1 MYRRH
6 PGVPWWRGR
15 RVCSLS
21 VLDPTGVTRH
31 SSRIHKETSQMP
43 LHDRSLVSAFLSI
56 FGGKMATLVTSVVF
70 TPLLVRLLGSGNYG
84 DYAFLMSVF
93 GLLMVLANSG
103 IAEGLRKYLPE
114 QDSPRWHSR
123 VFGFYA
129 RVSFVLCLLVTLPLI
144 ALSSVGFFGLIG
156 DDFAAYFRLTAVL
169 VIVSQLAKV
178 VKNTLMALG
187 YEHVSEPLLVV
198 EQFVYS
204 AIALALAY
212 VGYGITGV
220 LLGYIIAMA
229 ISVGIGSTFLVKIID
244 VYGVLRKNVDV
255 PRRQMMLF
263 NVLSI
268 VLSLLMI
275 SLYNFD
281 VLLLRPIAGDN
292 QTGYYKSALVVA
304 QFVWIVPIAI
314 QTLLLHSTAQLWNE
328 GDHST
333 LNMIASRATK
343 YTLVTTTL
351 IIVGLATLADDFIPL
366 YFGADFAVA
375 VTPMILLLPG
385 VLGFAVARPIFAI
398 GQASGRLRVLIIA
411 TGSTA
416 SLNVIL
422 NLLLIPPYGM
432 NGAAVA
438 TSIGYGSM
446 AVTYVYAARVIGFD
460 PTNELKL
467 ARIAASSL
475 VTLVVLLAL
484 DSLVAGRILSLAVLP
499 VIGGI
504 VYSGLIFQTRV
515 VTIKEANQALDELP
529 DPISVFGKRIVGGY
543 ERILLS

>member
-1 MYRRH
+1 
-6 PGVPWWRGR
+6 
-15 RVCSLS
+15 
-21 VLDPTGVTRH
+21 
-31 SSRIHKETSQMP
+31 
-43 LHDRSLVSAFLSI
+43 
-56 FGGKMATLVTSVVF
+56 
-70 TPLLVRLLGSGNYG
+70 
-84 DYAFLMSVF
+84 
-93 GLLMVLANSG
+93 
-103 IAEGLRKYLPE
+103 
-114 QDSPRWHSR
+114 
-123 VFGFYA
+123 
-129 RVSFVLCLLVTLPLI
+129 
-144 ALSSVGFFGLIG
+144 
-156 DDFAAYFRLTAVL
+156 
-169 VIVSQLAKV
+169 
-178 VKNTLMALG
+178 MALG

-204 AIALALAY
+204 AIALRA
-212 VGYGITGV
+212 GV
-220 LLGYIIAMA
+220 RRVRNHWRIARVYNRHGNFRGNR
-229 ISVGIGSTFLVKIID
+229 IDIPRKIID

-398 GQASGRLRVLIIA
+398 GQKRPAGFRVLIIA

-529 DPISVFGKRIVGGY
+529 GSVFGKRIVFGKTIVGV
-543 ERILLS
+543 RTDPPVIKHCR

>member
-1 MYRRH
+1 
-6 PGVPWWRGR
+6 
-15 RVCSLS
+15 
-21 VLDPTGVTRH
+21 
-31 SSRIHKETSQMP
+31 
-43 LHDRSLVSAFLSI
+43 
-56 FGGKMATLVTSVVF
+56 
-70 TPLLVRLLGSGNYG
+70 
-84 DYAFLMSVF
+84 
-93 GLLMVLANSG
+93 
-103 IAEGLRKYLPE
+103 
-114 QDSPRWHSR
+114 
-123 VFGFYA
+123 
-129 RVSFVLCLLVTLPLI
+129 
-144 ALSSVGFFGLIG
+144 
-156 DDFAAYFRLTAVL
+156 
-169 VIVSQLAKV
+169 
-178 VKNTLMALG
+178 
-187 YEHVSEPLLVV
+187 
-198 EQFVYS
+198 
-204 AIALALAY
+204 
-212 VGYGITGV
+212 
-220 LLGYIIAMA
+220 
-229 ISVGIGSTFLVKIID
+229 
-244 VYGVLRKNVDV
+244 
-255 PRRQMMLF
+255 
-263 NVLSI
+263 
-268 VLSLLMI
+268 
-275 SLYNFD
+275 
-281 VLLLRPIAGDN
+281 
-292 QTGYYKSALVVA
+292 
-304 QFVWIVPIAI
+304 
-314 QTLLLHSTAQLWNE
+314 
-328 GDHST
+328 
-333 LNMIASRATK
+333 MIASRATK

-529 DPISVFGKRIVGGY
+529 DPISVFGKRIVGV
-543 ERILLS
+543 RTDPPVIKHCR

>member
-1 MYRRH
+1 
-6 PGVPWWRGR
+6 
-15 RVCSLS
+15 
-21 VLDPTGVTRH
+21 
-31 SSRIHKETSQMP
+31 MP

-385 VLGFAVARPIFAI
+385 FLGFAVARPIFAI

>member
-1 MYRRH
+1 
-6 PGVPWWRGR
+6 
-15 RVCSLS
+15 
-21 VLDPTGVTRH
+21 
-31 SSRIHKETSQMP
+31 
-43 LHDRSLVSAFLSI
+43 
-56 FGGKMATLVTSVVF
+56 
-70 TPLLVRLLGSGNYG
+70 
-84 DYAFLMSVF
+84 
-93 GLLMVLANSG
+93 
-103 IAEGLRKYLPE
+103 
-114 QDSPRWHSR
+114 
-123 VFGFYA
+123 
-129 RVSFVLCLLVTLPLI
+129 
-144 ALSSVGFFGLIG
+144 
-156 DDFAAYFRLTAVL
+156 
-169 VIVSQLAKV
+169 
-178 VKNTLMALG
+178 MALG

-385 VLGFAVARPIFAI
+385 VLGFCGRSADLRDRASVRPAPSADNRDRFHGVSECHLESVAHSTVRNERCRSCDEHWIRFN
-398 GQASGRLRVLIIA
+398 GRHVRLRCE
-411 TGSTA
+411 SH
-416 SLNVIL
+416 
-422 NLLLIPPYGM
+422 
-432 NGAAVA
+432 
-438 TSIGYGSM
+438 
-446 AVTYVYAARVIGFD
+446 
-460 PTNELKL
+460 
-467 ARIAASSL
+467 RI
-475 VTLVVLLAL
+475 
-484 DSLVAGRILSLAVLP
+484 
-499 VIGGI
+499 
-504 VYSGLIFQTRV
+504 
-515 VTIKEANQALDELP
+515 
-529 DPISVFGKRIVGGY
+529 
-543 ERILLS
+543 

>member
-1 MYRRH
+1 
-6 PGVPWWRGR
+6 
-15 RVCSLS
+15 
-21 VLDPTGVTRH
+21 
-31 SSRIHKETSQMP
+31 
-43 LHDRSLVSAFLSI
+43 
-56 FGGKMATLVTSVVF
+56 
-70 TPLLVRLLGSGNYG
+70 
-84 DYAFLMSVF
+84 
-93 GLLMVLANSG
+93 
-103 IAEGLRKYLPE
+103 
-114 QDSPRWHSR
+114 
-123 VFGFYA
+123 
-129 RVSFVLCLLVTLPLI
+129 
-144 ALSSVGFFGLIG
+144 
-156 DDFAAYFRLTAVL
+156 
-169 VIVSQLAKV
+169 
-178 VKNTLMALG
+178 
-187 YEHVSEPLLVV
+187 V

-529 DPISVFGKRIVGGY
+529 DPISVFGKRIVGV
-543 ERILLS
+543 RTDPPVIKHCR